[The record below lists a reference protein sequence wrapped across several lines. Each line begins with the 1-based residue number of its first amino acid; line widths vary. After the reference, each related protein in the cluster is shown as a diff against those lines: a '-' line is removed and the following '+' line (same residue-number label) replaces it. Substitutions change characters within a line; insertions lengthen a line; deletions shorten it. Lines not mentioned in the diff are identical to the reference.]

1 MGEESD
7 IDRGRDEIWRQIT
20 AGSVVVVVVAFV
32 LVSITDG
39 CTTLGRLV
47 IFALV
52 ASPAVLLVGL
62 VGLAVTTDNE
72 KERNGVALAA
82 LVLAIFYVVVGLAM
96 MAVAGM
102 TGTSCAWEITKP
114 VSHNTNCPNDF

>member
-1 MGEESD
+1 MQSIVPGMGDNSD
-7 IDRGRDEIWRQIT
+7 SHRDRDEIWRQIT
-20 AGSVVVVVVAFV
+20 AGSLVVVVVAFI

-47 IFALV
+47 IFALA

-62 VGLAVTTDNE
+62 VGLAVTTENK

-82 LVLAIFYVVVGLAM
+82 LVFAIFYVVVGFAM
-96 MAVAGM
+96 IAVSGM
-102 TGTSCAWEITKP
+102 SGTSCA
-114 VSHNTNCPNDF
+114 

>member
-7 IDRGRDEIWRQIT
+7 SHRDRDEIWRQIT
-20 AGSVVVVVVAFV
+20 AGSLVVVVVAFV

-52 ASPAVLLVGL
+52 ASPPVLIVGL
-62 VGLAVTTDNE
+62 VGLAITTNSE
-72 KERNGVALAA
+72 KERNGVGLAA
-82 LVLAIFYVVVGLAM
+82 VVLAVFYTVVMFSVIAVTAM
-96 MAVAGM
+96 S
-102 TGTSCAWEITKP
+102 GTSCG
-114 VSHNTNCPNDF
+114 